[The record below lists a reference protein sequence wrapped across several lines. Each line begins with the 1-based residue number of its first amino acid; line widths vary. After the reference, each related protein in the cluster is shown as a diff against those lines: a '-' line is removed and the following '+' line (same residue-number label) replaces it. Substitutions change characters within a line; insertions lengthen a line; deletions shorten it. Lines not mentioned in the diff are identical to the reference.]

1 VHLGSE
7 AQFIPNNGQAFQFM
21 PLYNPA
27 FTGIESYAD
36 LKLSYRYQWTGFG
49 ADAPKFM
56 NLSFTTRLK
65 QPMDLRYHALRAG
78 NPTAA
83 DAQNYPKSKT
93 IIHGLGINVLHETFG
108 QVKRAGVGV
117 QYGFHYALTRRAR
130 LALGVGVTYD
140 SKTIDINKITV
151 WGNDPYYDHLAS
163 VGANTSTLNGRVG
176 ALVYSDRFYL
186 GVSYLKAFNTVLQ
199 SPTADEETPVYMGTA
214 EAGVSLPMT
223 PDFVLRPS
231 VLVLIPVD
239 NELQIDYNLKAYIQQ
254 RLWIGA
260 SYRAV
265 ETLVAMAG
273 FHINDNLSASY
284 SYETSLNGFKQ
295 FSDGSHE
302 LVVGIRLNNFKRQ
315 NPFVW

>member
-1 VHLGSE
+1 VGSV

-27 FTGIESYAD
+27 FTGIESYHD
-36 LKLSYRYQWTGFG
+36 LKLSYRYQWSGFG

-65 QPMDLRYHALRAG
+65 QPMDLRYHALRSG
-78 NPTAA
+78 NPSAA
-83 DAQNYPKSKT
+83 ESDNYPKSKT
-93 IIHGLGINVLHETFG
+93 IIHGLGLNVLHETFG
-108 QVKRAGVGV
+108 AVKRVGAGV
-117 QYGFHYALTRRAR
+117 QYGFHYSLSKRTR

-140 SKTIDINKITV
+140 SKSIDFTKATV
-151 WGNDPYYDHLAS
+151 RDNDTYYDQLAS
-163 VGANTSTLNGRVG
+163 AGASTSTLNGRVG
-176 ALVYSDRFYL
+176 LLVYSQRFYL
-186 GVSYLKAFNTVLQ
+186 GFSYLKAWNAVLQ
-199 SPTADEETPVYMGTA
+199 SATTAEEEPIYIGTA

-223 PDFVLRPS
+223 PDLVFRPS
-231 VLVLIPVD
+231 VLVLVPTD

-265 ETLVAMAG
+265 KSMVIMAG
-273 FHINDNLSASY
+273 FHISDALSASY
-284 SYETSLNGFKQ
+284 SYEMSMNGFKQ
-295 FSDGSHE
+295 FNDGSHE

-315 NPFVW
+315 SPFVW